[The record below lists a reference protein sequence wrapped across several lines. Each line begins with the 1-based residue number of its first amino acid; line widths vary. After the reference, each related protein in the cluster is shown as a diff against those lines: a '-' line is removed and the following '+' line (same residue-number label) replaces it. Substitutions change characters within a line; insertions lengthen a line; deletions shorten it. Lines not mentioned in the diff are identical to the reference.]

1 MNCPP
6 KLRNLRAHNINPS
19 YLYSYWITTYFLIY
33 ACLYLVLKYYR
44 ISTYL
49 PKWFNP
55 YPTVIIGTVAQLVIF
70 TLGAGTIPGY
80 FVTGV
85 AMWKLCLL
93 AAALILLPADWSLPT
108 FLFNILAIGVYLGYL
123 IWWLDINPIE
133 LYMCIAS
140 NPAYYPPTLRD
151 FLSIRFGLN

>member
-19 YLYSYWITTYFLIY
+19 CLYSYWITIYFLIY

-44 ISTYL
+44 MSTYL

-123 IWWLDINPIE
+123 IWWLDTNPIE